1 MDNISTSSANS
12 SETPRGKGDTVR
24 TASTSR
30 EYGAKNLLVLEGL
43 EAVRKRPAMYIGS
56 TDTRGLMHCL
66 WEIFDN
72 GVDEAL
78 AGYGRRITVTLEK
91 AGSILVTDEGRGIPV
106 DVEPRTG
113 LSGLEVVYTKLHAGG
128 KFGGGAY
135 NVSGGLHGV
144 GAAVVNAVSVRLD
157 VEVDRK
163 STVWGMSFRRG
174 VPGVFEGEGPD
185 APFTPGS
192 GVRKVGKAKRGV
204 TGTRVR
210 YWPDRQIFL
219 PDAKLSWSKLADRAR
234 QTAFLVP
241 GLEIVIT
248 DERGIQTD
256 PETGDV
262 LETVS
267 ETMRFDGGISEFAE
281 YLATDQPV
289 NNVMRLQGETS
300 FTETVPMLDENGGMT
315 PTDVD
320 RDLGVDIALRWGTG
334 YDTTVR
340 SFVNIIATPKGGT
353 HVQGFEQGLLR
364 AFSAGLEGTR
374 ILKSSEEIV
383 KDDVLEGMT
392 AVVTV
397 SLAEPQFEGQT
408 KEVLG
413 TPPVRRLVAR
423 IVEDKM
429 TAFLTSAK
437 AADKPVARALMEKV
451 VNASRTRVAARA
463 HKENQRRKNAL
474 ESSHLPPK
482 LKDCRS
488 SDPDVTELFI
498 VEGDSALGTAN
509 VARNSEHQALLP
521 IRGKLLNVQKADLGA
536 MLKNAECASIIQV
549 VGAGSGKTFDL
560 DQARYGKVIFM
571 ADADS
576 DGAHIRCLLA
586 TLFFRYMR
594 PMVEAGRVFSAVPPL
609 HRFELI
615 NPKRGMDKYL
625 YTYTDA
631 EYQRTAAQLAKKGVR
646 FKEPQRYKGLGEMDA
661 SQLKETTMDPRHRTL
676 RRITVDDAAE
686 AEGTFEIL
694 MGNEVA
700 PRKQFIVEGAY
711 RLDAEQIDA

>member
-144 GAAVVNAVSVRLD
+144 GASVVNAVSARLD

-320 RDLGVDIALRWGTG
+320 RDLGVDIALRWGTS

-364 AFSAGLEGTR
+364 AFNAGLEGTR

-383 KDDVLEGMT
+383 KDDILEGLT

-423 IVEDKM
+423 VVEEQM

-521 IRGKLLNVQKADLGA
+521 IRGKILNVQKADLGA

>member
-144 GAAVVNAVSVRLD
+144 GASVVNAVSVRLD

-521 IRGKLLNVQKADLGA
+521 IRGKILNVQKADLGA

-631 EYQRTAAQLAKKGVR
+631 EYQRTAAELAKKGVR